1 MIKLFGSVNK
11 TIKILVFGN
20 ALINMADGFLAP
32 VFAVFVTQKIAPD
45 EVRVVGLAIA
55 IYWLVK
61 SVLQLPLARYLD
73 KTDGERDDYWAML
86 IGGVIFVVAV
96 LFYSRVDSPLE
107 LYILQAFW
115 AIGGSLFVVP
125 WASLF
130 TRHVDKFRI
139 GFEWSLNSSAVGLGL
154 MVSTAIGG
162 YLADKFGFYSVFI
175 VAAIFYALGTITFLF
190 LKPYIKQLNR
200 LEKAFPEQR
209 QRHIK

>member
-11 TIKILVFGN
+11 AIKILVFGN

-32 VFAVFVTQKIAPD
+32 VFAVFVTQKIAPG
-45 EVRVVGLAIA
+45 EMRVVGLAIA

-61 SVLQLPLARYLD
+61 SIIQLPLARYLD
-73 KTDGERDDYWAML
+73 KTDGEKDDYWAML
-86 IGGVIFVVAV
+86 IGGVIFVIAV
-96 LFYSRVDSPLE
+96 LFYNSVSSPLE

-139 GFEWSLNSSAVGLGL
+139 GFEWSLNSSALGFGL
-154 MVSTAIGG
+154 MVSTAVGG
-162 YLADKFGFYSVFI
+162 YLADKFGFNSVFI
-175 VAAIFYALGTITFLF
+175 VAALFYALGMIVFLF
-190 LKPYIKQLNR
+190 LKPHIRQLDR